1 MKKFPEKFLWG
12 TATAA
17 HQVEGGNSNS
27 DCWLLEHVKPTPFVE
42 PSGDACDQYHRYR
55 DDIAL
60 LAGLGFNSYR
70 FSIEWARVEPE
81 PGEFSAAALE
91 HYRRVLAACH
101 ENRIAPMVTLHH
113 FTSPRWIAAQGGWE
127 AAGTADLFARYC
139 ERIAR
144 ELGDLISAACTI
156 NELNGVQ
163 MLQTTGLIAPDEKIA
178 RSRWR
183 TAAARVAGVA
193 PEEFSAFP
201 FCTRSICRDVMLR
214 GHRLGAQALRS
225 GRGKFPIGMTI
236 AMEEYE
242 AAPGA
247 EALLDAVLAAEAP
260 FLEAARG
267 DDFIGVQNYTRQRLG
282 PKGRL
287 APEAGVELTLMGYEF
302 RPQALAAAIRRAA
315 AAAPKVPII
324 VTESGI
330 AAADDSRRIAFIDA
344 ALDGV
349 LGCIRDGINVRGFIY
364 WSMLDNYE
372 WLLGYRPT
380 FGLIAVDRA
389 TQRRIVR
396 PSAEHLGRI
405 ARANAIDVGKE
416 YNSNLL

>member
-178 RSRWR
+178 HSRWR

-193 PEEFSAFP
+193 PDEFSAFP

-242 AAPGA
+242 AAPGG

-282 PKGRL
+282 PKGRF

-315 AAAPKVPII
+315 AGAPKVPII

-349 LGCIRDGINVRGFIY
+349 LGCIGDGVDVRGFIY

>member
-349 LGCIRDGINVRGFIY
+349 LGCIGDGVDVRGFIY